1 MSSLRPGAYAGQER
15 HGHVAAAA
23 AMVGA
28 STRGPRAAGAGAVVV
43 GAIVLLGWAFDL
55 PRLKSVLPGLVEM
68 KVNTAIGFGLAGASL
83 LLRGGA
89 RARQRAGLACAS
101 VVSLIGL
108 LTAVEYLVGWDLGI
122 DQAIV
127 REAAGTV
134 ATSSPGRM
142 APTTAACFLLCGLAL
157 LWLDS
162 GRARWRHLAEF
173 VVVPVAL
180 NSLLVAAGY
189 AYGIHSLVG
198 IAPNM
203 AMAVHTSLGFAALAA
218 GVLLAR
224 SDGAFLRLVT
234 ADTAGGAAARRFL
247 PVAVFPIAV
256 GWLGRAGMRAGLY
269 DEGLC
274 AALVGI
280 VNVATL
286 SGFAW
291 IHARA
296 LHRIDLAR
304 SQAQRELEKANAELE
319 SRIAHRTAELAGANE
334 DLVREQGRLRASEA
348 ALRDR
353 EEHLATTL
361 NSIGDGV
368 IATDTENRVVR
379 MNPVAERITGWKLQ
393 EARARSLTEVFVVI
407 DEETGQPIVNPA
419 DRALSEGVVVGLANH
434 AALVA
439 RDGTRCPV
447 ADSAAPIRD
456 AAGEVKGV
464 VLVFRDVTA
473 EKEAQQALSRAHS
486 QLELSA
492 RMASLGT
499 LAAGVGH
506 EINNP
511 LASIIANLE
520 STGSM
525 LHEVSGLLPA
535 GRRQE
540 MTEMVDEMR
549 DGADR
554 IRLIVRDLRNFCRVD
569 DKQLGPVDLRRVVEW
584 SITMVWN
591 EIRHRARLVKDFG
604 GAPAA
609 QGNEPRLGQ
618 VVVNLLINAA
628 QAIREGNA
636 EDNEI
641 RIVTRTDERGWSV
654 LEVRDTGC
662 GIAPENQRRI
672 FDPFFTTKDVGSGT
686 GLGLFVC
693 HGIVTDLGGELSLES
708 EPGRGAC
715 FRVALPPA
723 PIGPSQARRGGTTM
737 ETSPDRRR
745 GRVLIIDDEPLV
757 VAALRRCLAPEHDV
771 FTSIRAADVL
781 ARIEKGERFDVI
793 VCDLMM
799 PEMTGMDLHSRLL
812 QTRPSDAARMVFL
825 TGGAFTPEA
834 GEFLDRVANVRVEK
848 PFDPQ
853 ALRALV
859 RDRLAATGSG
869 ALEKRPAPVG
879 VSDRLACCSS
889 GITTTDG
896 ASDLAWAPGNRE
908 RA

>member
-1 MSSLRPGAYAGQER
+1 MSSIPPGPCG
-15 HGHVAAAA
+15 GHECHVHESAVVDAPALA
-23 AMVGA
+23 
-28 STRGPRAAGAGAVVV
+28 RAAGVVAVVI

-55 PRLKSVLPGLVEM
+55 PRLKSVFPGLVEM
-68 KVNTAIGFGLAGASL
+68 KVNTAIGFALSGASL

-89 RARQRAGLACAS
+89 RTRQRAGLACAS
-101 VVSLIGL
+101 VVALIGL
-108 LTAVEYLVGWDLGI
+108 LTITEYLVGWDLGI
-122 DQAIV
+122 DQVLV

-134 ATSSPGRM
+134 ATYSPGRM
-142 APTTAACFLLCGLAL
+142 APTAAACFVLCGLAL
-157 LWLDS
+157 LWIDS
-162 GRARWRHLAEF
+162 SRARWRHFAEF
-173 VVVPVAL
+173 LVVPVAL

-203 AMAVHTSLGFAALAA
+203 AMAVHTSLAFASLAA

-224 SDGAFLRLVT
+224 SDGAFIGLVT
-234 ADTAGGAAARRFL
+234 AETAGGAAARRFL
-247 PVAVFPIAV
+247 PVAVLPIAT
-256 GWLGRAGMRAGLY
+256 GWLGRAGMQAGLY
-269 DEGLC
+269 DEGLHS
-274 AALVGI
+274 ALVG
-280 VNVATL
+280 VANVAIL
-286 SGFAW
+286 SGFVW
-291 IHARA
+291 INARG
-296 LHRIDLAR
+296 LHRVDLAR
-304 SQAQRELEKANAELE
+304 SHAQRELEKANAELE
-319 SRIAHRTAELAGANE
+319 TRIAQRTAELAEANE
-334 DLVREQGRLRASEA
+334 DLIREHGRLRASEG
-348 ALRDR
+348 ALRER

-368 IATDTENRVVR
+368 IATDAENRVIR
-379 MNPVAERITGWKLQ
+379 MNPVAERITGWTLQ
-393 EARARSLTEVFVVI
+393 EARSRSLGEVFVVI
-407 DEETGQPIVNPA
+407 DDETGHPIANPA
-419 DRALSEGVVVGLANH
+419 DRALREGVVVDLANH

-456 AAGEVKGV
+456 VTGEVKGV

-473 EKEAQQALSRAHS
+473 EKEAQKALSCAHS

-520 STGSM
+520 FMGSM
-525 LHEVSGLLPA
+525 LHEISSYLPA
-535 GRRQE
+535 GRPQE
-540 MTEMVDEMR
+540 ITEMVDEMR

-554 IRLIVRDLRNFCRVD
+554 IRLVVRDLRNFCRAD
-569 DKQLGPVDLRRVVEW
+569 DKRLGPVDLRRVVEW

-609 QGNEPRLGQ
+609 MGNEPRLGQ

-662 GIAPENQRRI
+662 GIAPENRRKV
-672 FDPFFTTKDVGSGT
+672 FDPFFTTKDVGAGT
-686 GLGLFVC
+686 GLGLFIC

-708 EPGRGAC
+708 ELGRGTC

-723 PIGPSQARRGGTTM
+723 PTGVSEAGQGGTKVAKS
-737 ETSPDRRR
+737 SPDGRR

-757 VAALRRCLAPEHDV
+757 VAALRRCLAPDHDV
-771 FTSIRAADVL
+771 FTSIHAAEVL
-781 ARIEKGERFDVI
+781 DRIEKGERFDVI

-799 PEMTGMDLHSRLL
+799 PEMTGMDLHSRLS
-812 QTRPSDAARMVFL
+812 QSRPADAARMVFL
-825 TGGAFTPEA
+825 TGGAFTSEA
-834 GEFLDRVANVRVEK
+834 REFLDRVTNQRVEK
-848 PFDPQ
+848 PFDPP
-853 ALRALV
+853 ALRALI
-859 RDRLAATGSG
+859 RDRLAT
-869 ALEKRPAPVG
+869 K
-879 VSDRLACCSS
+879 D
-889 GITTTDG
+889 
-896 ASDLAWAPGNRE
+896 E
-908 RA
+908 RG